1 MFGLLKFVQGLF
13 SPCTSPAT
21 VGTIVRMTQKNESEN
36 VRALVALLHE
46 TGLISRREAD
56 APLTSLVVQRLAGDG
71 SSRRFWRVGR
81 QGGGPICLAVAPAG
95 RTEQDMMEA
104 RAARLIGMYLH
115 GQGVWVPAQYGWDA
129 EAGLLFFEDLGD
141 VKLHDL
147 VEQSR
152 HQSGEMDLH
161 AVRPLYVEAVQQ
173 LAFMQIRGAVG
184 FDRDWCWDTREYD
197 RPLMLSRESGY
208 FLRAF
213 WQELLGQ
220 EPVPGIAEEFE
231 QIATA
236 ASQAPVTFFLHRDFQ
251 SRNIMVHNGQPFFID
266 FQGGRMGPLGYDLA
280 SLLID
285 PYTALPASFQ
295 EELIQVYLDAVLAL
309 HPVDAQQFRR
319 EYCFLALQRNLQI
332 IGAFSFLS
340 RVRGKVFFARFIVP
354 ALMSLVE
361 RLKDQELRDLRVLP
375 LMAAQGL
382 KLFQSGV

>member
-1 MFGLLKFVQGLF
+1 MPSWVLAVQLF
-13 SPCTSPAT
+13 IFFTTALT

-36 VRALVALLHE
+36 VLALVALLHDS
-46 TGLISRREAD
+46 GRISRREAD

-81 QGGGPICLAVAPAG
+81 QDGGPICLAVAPAG

-104 RAARLIGMYLH
+104 GAARMIGMHLH
-115 GQGVWVPAQYGWDA
+115 DHGVRVPAQYGWDE
-129 EAGLLFFEDLGD
+129 EAGLLLFEDLGD

-152 HQSGEMDLH
+152 NQSGEMDLH
-161 AVRPLYVEAVQQ
+161 AVRPWYVQAVQQ

-220 EPVPGIAEEFE
+220 ELMPGIAEEFE

-236 ASQAPVTFFLHRDFQ
+236 ASQAPAAFFLHRDFQ
-251 SRNIMVHNGQPFFID
+251 SRNIMAQNGQLSFID

-285 PYTALPASFQ
+285 PYTALPSSLQ
-295 EELIQVYLDAVLAL
+295 EELLQVYLDAVMAL
-309 HPVDAQQFRR
+309 HPVDARQFRR
-319 EYCFLALQRNLQI
+319 EYTFLALQRNLQI

-340 RVRGKVFFARFIVP
+340 RVRGKPFFARFIAP
-354 ALMSLVE
+354 ALTSLAE
-361 RLKDQELRDLRVLP
+361 RLRDQELRDLRVLP
-375 LMAAQGL
+375 FMAARGL
-382 KLFQSGV
+382 KLLQQGT

>member
-1 MFGLLKFVQGLF
+1 MPSWVLAVQLF
-13 SPCTSPAT
+13 IFFTPAVT

-36 VRALVALLHE
+36 VLAVVALLHDS
-46 TGLISRREAD
+46 GLISRREAD

-81 QGGGPICLAVAPAG
+81 QDGGPICLAVAPAG

-104 RAARLIGMYLH
+104 RSARLIGMHLH
-115 GQGVWVPAQYGWDA
+115 DLGVRVPAQYGWDE
-129 EAGLLFFEDLGD
+129 EAGLLLFEDLGD

-152 HQSGEMDLH
+152 NPMDEMDLS
-161 AVRPLYVEAVQQ
+161 AVRPWYVQAVHQ

-184 FDRDWCWDTREYD
+184 FDRNWCWDSREYD

-213 WQELLGQ
+213 WQEMLGQ
-220 EPVPGIAEEFE
+220 ELMSGIAEEFE

-236 ASQAPVTFFLHRDFQ
+236 ASQAPASFFLHRDFQ
-251 SRNIMVHNGQPFFID
+251 SRNIMAQNGQLCFID

-285 PYTALPASFQ
+285 PYTALPSSLQ
-295 EELIQVYLDAVLAL
+295 EELLQVYLDAVMAL
-309 HPVDAQQFRR
+309 HPVDVRQFRR
-319 EYCFLALQRNLQI
+319 EYTFLALQRNLQI

-340 RVRGKVFFARFIVP
+340 RVRGKHFFARFIAP
-354 ALMSLVE
+354 ALTSLAV
-361 RLKDQELRDLRVLP
+361 RLRDQELRDLRVLP
-375 LMAAQGL
+375 LMAARGL
-382 KLFQSGV
+382 KLLRQGL

>member
-1 MFGLLKFVQGLF
+1 MPSWVLSVQLF
-13 SPCTSPAT
+13 IFFTAATT

-36 VRALVALLHE
+36 VLALVALLHDS
-46 TGLISRREAD
+46 GLISRREAD
-56 APLTSLVVQRLAGDG
+56 APLISLVVRRLAGDG

-81 QGGGPICLAVAPAG
+81 QDGGPICLAVAPAD

-104 RAARLIGMYLH
+104 GAARMIGVHLH
-115 GQGVWVPAQYGWDA
+115 DHGVRVPAQYGWDA
-129 EAGLLFFEDLGD
+129 EAGLLLFEDLGD

-152 HQSGEMDLH
+152 NQLGEMDLH
-161 AVRPLYVEAVQQ
+161 AVRPWYIQAVQQ

-220 EPVPGIAEEFE
+220 ELMPGIAEEFE

-236 ASQAPVTFFLHRDFQ
+236 ASQAPAAFFLHRDFQ
-251 SRNIMVHNGQPFFID
+251 SRNIMAQNGQLCFID

-285 PYTALPASFQ
+285 PYTALPSSLQ
-295 EELIQVYLDAVLAL
+295 EELIQVYLDAVMAL
-309 HPVDAQQFRR
+309 YPVDARKFRR
-319 EYCFLALQRNLQI
+319 EYTYLALQRNLQI

-340 RVRGKVFFARFIVP
+340 RVRGKLFFARFIVP
-354 ALMSLVE
+354 ALTSLAE
-361 RLKDQELRDLRVLP
+361 RLRDQKLRDLRVLP
-375 LMAAQGL
+375 LMVARGLQLLQQG
-382 KLFQSGV
+382 V

>member
-1 MFGLLKFVQGLF
+1 MPFLVLAVQLF
-13 SPCTSPAT
+13 IFFTTAAT
-21 VGTIVRMTQKNESEN
+21 VSTIVRMTEKNESEN
-36 VRALVALLHE
+36 VLALVALLHDS
-46 TGLISRREAD
+46 GLISRREAD

-81 QGGGPICLAVAPAG
+81 QEGERICLAVAPAG

-104 RAARLIGMYLH
+104 RAARLIGMHLYDR
-115 GQGVWVPAQYGWDA
+115 GVRVPAQYGWD
-129 EAGLLFFEDLGD
+129 EDAGLLLFEDLGD

-152 HQSGEMDLH
+152 NPMGEMDLH
-161 AVRPLYVEAVQQ
+161 VVRPWYIQAVQQ
-173 LAFMQIRGAVG
+173 LAFMQVRGAVG

-236 ASQAPVTFFLHRDFQ
+236 ASQAPATFFLHRDFQ
-251 SRNIMVHNGQPFFID
+251 SRNIMVHNGQPCFID

-295 EELIQVYLDAVLAL
+295 EELIQVYLDAVMAL
-309 HPVDAQQFRR
+309 YPVDRQQFRR

-354 ALMSLVE
+354 ALTSLVE
-361 RLKDQELRDLRVLP
+361 RLQDQELHDLRVLP

-382 KLFQSGV
+382 KRLQSEV